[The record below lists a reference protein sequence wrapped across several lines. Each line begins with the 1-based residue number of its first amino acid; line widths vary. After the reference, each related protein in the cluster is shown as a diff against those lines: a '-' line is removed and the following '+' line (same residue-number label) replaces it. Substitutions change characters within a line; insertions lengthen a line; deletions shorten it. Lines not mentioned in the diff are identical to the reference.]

1 MCIRDSISG
10 VVLSA
15 AATATICSGEEV
27 TFNGI
32 GGNSYEFYVD
42 GILER
47 PRADSNVYTTTALI
61 AGNRVTVRAFDQNTA
76 SAPAGC
82 SDESDAIN
90 ILVTAVPTLT
100 VTSTAL
106 GNEICEGEAITFF
119 ANASVAGA
127 TYDFMINGISR
138 QTGASQSFD
147 PGALTPP
154 LTIGN
159 GDIISVTASTG
170 VASCSS
176 VTTSITVLTN
186 AITTVGTITTVTPT
200 VCLNDV
206 IPAMTGGT
214 GVASGTVSYQWERRN
229 QTTSVFTVIT
239 GATSANYT
247 PTSTT
252 FLTTD
257 TFFRRRTISST
268 GTTTCEAFSNV
279 ISILVDT
286 PPIANLTA
294 NISLSLIHI

>member
-1 MCIRDSISG
+1 M
-10 VVLSA
+10 
-15 AATATICSGEEV
+15 
-27 TFNGI
+27 
-32 GGNSYEFYVD
+32 
-42 GILER
+42 
-47 PRADSNVYTTTALI
+47 
-61 AGNRVTVRAFDQNTA
+61 
-76 SAPAGC
+76 
-82 SDESDAIN
+82 
-90 ILVTAVPTLT
+90 T

-106 GNEICEGEAITFF
+106 GNEICEGDAITFF

-127 TYDFMINGISR
+127 TYDFMVNSVSY
-138 QTGASQSFD
+138 QDGASQSFD
-147 PGALTPP
+147 PAAYGLV
-154 LTIGN
+154 IGN
-159 GDIISVTASTG
+159 GDVIEVTASTG

-286 PPIANLTA
+286 PPVANLTA
-294 NISLSLIHI
+294 NINGVVLLSLIHI